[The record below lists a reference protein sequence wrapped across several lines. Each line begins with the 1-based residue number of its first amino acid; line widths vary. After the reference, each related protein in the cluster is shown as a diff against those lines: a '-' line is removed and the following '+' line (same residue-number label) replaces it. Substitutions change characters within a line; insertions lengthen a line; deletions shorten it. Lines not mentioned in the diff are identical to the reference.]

1 MTITTTTTTTM
12 TNQRIIFQSES
23 GGVAVIVPTG
33 SVELALKDVPLGVP
47 YEIVDAADIPSDRFF
62 RNAWIADG
70 AAVALD
76 LGKAK
81 DIGHDIR
88 RQQRSE
94 EFAPFDEIIA
104 KQIPGLDAAEAEA
117 ARVAIRDK
125 YADIQLVIDAAS
137 DPDAIK
143 LALEVTP

>member
-1 MTITTTTTTTM
+1 MTTTTTTM
-12 TNQRIIFQSES
+12 TTSRIIYQSES
-23 GGVAVIVPTG
+23 GGVSVIVPTG
-33 SVELALKDVPLGVP
+33 SVELALKDVPEGVP
-47 YEIVDAADIPSDRFF
+47 YEIVDADDIPSDRTF
-62 RNAWIADG
+62 RNAWVIGGG
-70 AAVALD
+70 AAVAVD

-88 RQQRSE
+88 RQQRAE

-104 KQIPGLDAAEAEA
+104 KQIPGADAAEAEA
-117 ARVAIRDK
+117 ARAQIRDK
-125 YADIQLVIDAAS
+125 YAEVQVAIDTAA

>member
-1 MTITTTTTTTM
+1 MTTS
-12 TNQRIIFQSES
+12 RIIFQNES
-23 GGVAVIVPTG
+23 GGVSVIVPTG
-33 SVELALKDVPLGVP
+33 SVELALKDVPEGVP
-47 YEIVDAADIPSDRFF
+47 YEIVTTDDIPSDRYF

-70 AAVALD
+70 VAVAVD

-104 KQIPGLDAAEAEA
+104 KQIPGADALVAEA
-117 ARVAIRDK
+117 ARAQIRDK
-125 YADIQLVIDAAS
+125 YAEVQAAIEAAA

-143 LALEVTP
+143 AALMANQP

>member
-1 MTITTTTTTTM
+1 MTTTTM
-12 TNQRIIFQSES
+12 TTSRIIFQSES
-23 GGVAVIVPTG
+23 GGVSVIVPTG
-33 SVELALKDVPLGVP
+33 SVELALKDVPENTP
-47 YEIVDAADIPSDRFF
+47 YSIVDVADIPSDRYF
-62 RNAWIADG
+62 RGAWVADG
-70 AAVALD
+70 AAVAVD
-76 LGKAK
+76 LSKAK

-88 RQQRSE
+88 RQQRTK

-125 YADIQLVIDAAS
+125 YAKVQLAIDTAA

>member
-1 MTITTTTTTTM
+1 MT
-12 TNQRIIFQSES
+12 RIIFQNES
-23 GGVAVIVPTG
+23 GGVSVIVPTG
-33 SVELALKDVPLGVP
+33 SVELALKDVPAGVP
-47 YEIVDAADIPSDRFF
+47 YEIVSADDIPSDRYF
-62 RNAWIADG
+62 RNAWVADG
-70 AAVALD
+70 AAVAVD

-94 EFAPFDEIIA
+94 EFQPFDEIIA

-117 ARVAIRDK
+117 NRQAIRDK
-125 YADIQLVIDAAS
+125 YAEVQVAIDTAA

-143 LALEVTP
+143 LALGGS

>member
-1 MTITTTTTTTM
+1 MTTS
-12 TNQRIIFQSES
+12 RIIYQNES
-23 GGVAVIVPTG
+23 GGVSVIVPTG
-33 SVELALKDVPLGVP
+33 SVELALKDVPEGVP
-47 YEIVDAADIPSDRFF
+47 YEIVSINDIPSDRFF

-70 AAVALD
+70 AAVAVD

-104 KQIPGLDAAEAEA
+104 KQIPGADAIAAEA
-117 ARVAIRDK
+117 ARAEIRDK
-125 YADIQLVIDAAS
+125 YALIQDAIDAAS
-137 DPDAIK
+137 DPDSIK
-143 LALEVTP
+143 LALEANHP

>member
-1 MTITTTTTTTM
+1 MTTTTM
-12 TNQRIIFQSES
+12 TTSRIIFQNES
-23 GGVAVIVPTG
+23 GGVSVIVPTG
-33 SVELALKDVPLGVP
+33 SVELALKDVPEGVP
-47 YEIVDAADIPSDRFF
+47 YEIVSADDIPSDRYF

-70 AAVALD
+70 AAVEVDLD
-76 LGKAK
+76 KAK

-104 KQIPGLDAAEAEA
+104 KQIPGADALTAEA
-117 ARVAIRDK
+117 ARAQIRDK
-125 YADIQLVIDAAS
+125 YAQVQLAIDTAA

-143 LALEVTP
+143 AALEVTP